1 MSTFDNTVA
10 HDHPYPFTDLAPGSV
25 VTLKER
31 HGLYDALEEG
41 SDGRWSFRALNIE
54 GKPLVTAAVSEMTTF
69 NLPIYYCFASRYPG
83 EIVALVSGPDFDV
96 TYADPAVA
104 SPLFQK
110 VHAAEL
116 IEFCEVALAAG
127 FGTIELTNGY
137 VPWEGTIEELIEECR
152 ELAAT
157 A

>member
-1 MSTFDNTVA
+1 MTTFDNTVA
-10 HDHPYPFTDLAPGSV
+10 DDHPYPYTDLVSGCV

-31 HGLYDALEEG
+31 HGLYEALEEG
-41 SDGRWSFRALNIE
+41 SDGRWSFRALNVE
-54 GKPLVTAAVSEMTTF
+54 GTPLVTAAVSEMAVFT
-69 NLPIYYCFASRYPG
+69 LPIYYCFASRHPG

-96 TYADPAVA
+96 TYNDPAVA

-116 IEFCEVALAAG
+116 IEFCELALAAG
-127 FGTIELTNGY
+127 FDTIELGNGY
-137 VPWEGTIEELIEECR
+137 VPWEGSIEDLIDECR

-157 A
+157 S